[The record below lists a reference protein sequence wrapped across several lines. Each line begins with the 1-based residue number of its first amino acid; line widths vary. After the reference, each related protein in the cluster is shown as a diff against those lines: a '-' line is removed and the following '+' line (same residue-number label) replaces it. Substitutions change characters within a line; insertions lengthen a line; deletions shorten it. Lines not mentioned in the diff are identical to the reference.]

1 MRKLICCF
9 LLLLCAC
16 SKEETPVITGEASAY
31 AMHGDEMV
39 TVQVAVEE
47 GLITSIEIDESFED
61 TTKKTLGYD
70 YGMIAASSIQKEW
83 FEQIEYLEE
92 KLIGTDGT
100 LLLNEDGTAQDA
112 DIVSGCT
119 LPLDSIAQA
128 IQSAVEKINE
138 QQPGLSKILVFLCIR
153 LVLGYLTRNRCHED
167 ILQCEDNTSERSMK
181 MSNVRRRGRNFD
193 TRPLAMAYVRNQSWR
208 RIYKVDVALSRGT
221 LFNELD
227 MPFSGTGRGGR
238 NCECK

>member
-39 TVQVAVEE
+39 TVQVTMEE
-47 GLITSIEIDESFED
+47 DLITSIEIDENFEN

-138 QQPGLSKILVFLCIR
+138 Q
-153 LVLGYLTRNRCHED
+153 
-167 ILQCEDNTSERSMK
+167 
-181 MSNVRRRGRNFD
+181 
-193 TRPLAMAYVRNQSWR
+193 
-208 RIYKVDVALSRGT
+208 
-221 LFNELD
+221 
-227 MPFSGTGRGGR
+227 
-238 NCECK
+238 